1 VFTESPAVAAAEVMG
16 GCSCSR
22 FARFVREWIFN
33 QPRYQEVSG
42 PRWSSTEL
50 LPSGPRT
57 PTRDSYQQQQQQ
69 HQSPGQ
75 RYQLNAG
82 ATTTSP
88 LRVSNSNLAI
98 PSPLRKTASKEI
110 LTGSKSPAGGFFG
123 KYSLAEEIGLGSTSK
138 VFRVLRKNDS
148 KPFACKVID
157 KSQARGAE
165 YQYLLQQFAEEVR
178 ILELL
183 KHNNV
188 ISLEDSFE
196 TADRIY
202 IVTELMEGG
211 ELFEYVI
218 ERGALSEEE
227 ASGVVRNI
235 VSAVAYMHSQ
245 GVIHRDLKPENLLL
259 LRRRD
264 KADDDSIPEVKIID
278 FGLAR
283 LLPPDDGATSF
294 LGTKGYLAPEML
306 QRNAYGK
313 SVDVWALGVIAF
325 VLLCGCL
332 PFGDDNSFIE
342 NTPHAAKGKFTLR
355 FPSWANNLSP
365 LAKDFLE
372 RLLDIS
378 PETRISASE
387 ACKHS
392 WLSAGVLAS
401 SSGGGGGALETAR
414 CLGSQRDLLKL
425 SPSALL
431 DAVRRISDTPASE
444 IPGSLTLSLRET
456 DHENLYRNACGY

>member
-1 VFTESPAVAAAEVMG
+1 M
-16 GCSCSR
+16 
-22 FARFVREWIFN
+22 
-33 QPRYQEVSG
+33 
-42 PRWSSTEL
+42 
-50 LPSGPRT
+50 
-57 PTRDSYQQQQQQ
+57 
-69 HQSPGQ
+69 
-75 RYQLNAG
+75 
-82 ATTTSP
+82 
-88 LRVSNSNLAI
+88 
-98 PSPLRKTASKEI
+98 RKTASKEI
-110 LTGSKSPAGGFFG
+110 LTGTSKSPAGGFFG

-138 VFRVLRKNDS
+138 VFRVLRKSDS

-183 KHNNV
+183 KHKNV

-259 LRRRD
+259 ARRRD
-264 KADDDSIPEVKIID
+264 KVDDDSIPEVKIID

-283 LLPPDDGATSF
+283 ILPSDDGATSF

-313 SVDVWALGVIAF
+313 SVDVWAVGVIAF

-365 LAKDFLE
+365 LAKDLLE

-378 PETRISASE
+378 PESRISASE
-387 ACKHS
+387 ACKHA
-392 WLSAGVLAS
+392 WLSAEVLAS
-401 SSGGGGGALETAR
+401 SSGGGALETAR

-425 SPSALL
+425 SPSVLL
-431 DAVRRISDTPASE
+431 NAVKQEERAVQARSE
-444 IPGSLTLSLRET
+444 MEQDRLPPVRKGTM
-456 DHENLYRNACGY
+456 